1 MNLKNEVKKI
11 TEEHYPGS
19 TKPDIDK
26 EIIIGLLKA
35 TNDFIEVLDKNL
47 MNFCTELQKIEVKY
61 DQTSRKD

>member
-11 TEEHYPGS
+11 TEEQYPGS